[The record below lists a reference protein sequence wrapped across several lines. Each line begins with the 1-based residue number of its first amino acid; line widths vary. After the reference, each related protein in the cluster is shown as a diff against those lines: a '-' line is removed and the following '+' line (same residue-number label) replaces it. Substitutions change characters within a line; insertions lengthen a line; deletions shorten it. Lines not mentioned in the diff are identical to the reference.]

1 MQTILLNISDQVGS
15 VRHKPL
21 QLFANLHLQT
31 SLHSCSFYCLLNS
44 GSPPPSI
51 KPHKWHHGHIKH
63 YLEDFFFFRAE
74 MGRREPGR
82 ESSRVL
88 RAFACKSA
96 VLQMPA
102 MAGARSGPKPG
113 TESRSPTWVSRTQ
126 LQEPLLLPPG
136 IYMNVS
142 WDQEPEWQWNSGIPT
157 WDEGILTARLHI
169 FSIYWEELITN
180 LALH

>member
-1 MQTILLNISDQVGS
+1 MTPWAHQT
-15 VRHKPL
+15 
-21 QLFANLHLQT
+21 LFRR
-31 SLHSCSFYCLLNS
+31 F
-44 GSPPPSI
+44 
-51 KPHKWHHGHIKH
+51 
-63 YLEDFFFFRAE
+63 FFFFRAE

-82 ESSRVL
+82 ESSGVL

-169 FSIYWEELITN
+169 FSIY
-180 LALH
+180 